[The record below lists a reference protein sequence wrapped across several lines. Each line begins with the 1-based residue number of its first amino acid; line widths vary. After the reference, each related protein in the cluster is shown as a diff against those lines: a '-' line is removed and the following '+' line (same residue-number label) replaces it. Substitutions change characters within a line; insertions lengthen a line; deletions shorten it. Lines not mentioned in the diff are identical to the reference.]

1 MRENVADLKNTVDG
15 LYTTLKCSVIRIGS
29 LKYSATENVVI
40 SSKGIRIVAPNT
52 KNLSEK
58 VVLNIQKNE
67 IVKLIVNYEKNQ
79 GKISIFVLPSCGNFI
94 RESLEMQN
102 YQPSSLALYFNPT
115 SKSQCYRK
123 IFLEIDSISEESKLT
138 IRSLFAKE
146 MLEEITLSEF
156 NQMLIK
162 VRETCIDF
170 DDSTSPENIRQILI
184 YPQGKG
190 GISINTEDYMC
201 LATDQYLND
210 VIIDFYLNYLR
221 LETLKIDQ
229 SSKTHV
235 FSSFFYKRLTT
246 ATTRQKQCEKDVKL
260 TAAQK
265 RHARIASW
273 TKNVKIFEKDFIII
287 PINEQSH
294 WFLAIICYPGLNG
307 PCTMEGNIPV
317 KSTLLPKKKSKFFL
331 LVFCLYLIL
340 TIFLFFSAAKKLSLQ
355 IGSTTITPVSK
366 KDESITLEDSLSERD
381 EAEGDESDLESDD
394 SDTEMESTTQPLKQ

>member
-15 LYTTLKCSVIRIGS
+15 LYTTLKCSTIRIGS
-29 LKYSATENVVI
+29 LKYSTNENVVI

-58 VVLNIQKNE
+58 VVLNIQTSE
-67 IVKLIVNYEKNQ
+67 IVKVIVNFEKNQ
-79 GKISIFVLPSCGNFI
+79 GKISIFVLPSCGVFV
-94 RESLEMQN
+94 RESLEMQS
-102 YQPSSLALYFNPT
+102 YQPSSLAMYFNPI
-115 SKSQCYRK
+115 SKSEYYRK
-123 IFLEIDSISEESKLT
+123 IFLEIDSISDESKLT
-138 IRSLFAKE
+138 IRSLFQKG

-156 NQMLIK
+156 NQMLTK
-162 VRETCIDF
+162 VREACIDF
-170 DDSTSPENIRQILI
+170 DDSTSPDNIRQILI

-221 LETLKIDQ
+221 LQTLKIDQ

-294 WFLAIICYPGLNG
+294 WFLAIICYPGLSG

-317 KSTLLPKKKSKFFL
+317 KSTVLPKKKSKLIFGFVCLISCLTVFFL
-331 LVFCLYLIL
+331 L
-340 TIFLFFSAAKKLSLQ
+340 FSRKKA
-355 IGSTTITPVSK
+355 ITSNW
-366 KDESITLEDSLSERD
+366 
-381 EAEGDESDLESDD
+381 
-394 SDTEMESTTQPLKQ
+394 

>member
-1 MRENVADLKNTVDG
+1 MRENIADLKNTVDG
-15 LYTTLKCSVIRIGS
+15 LYTSLKCSTIRIGT
-29 LKYSATENVVI
+29 LKYTTTENVVI

-58 VVLNIQKNE
+58 VVLNIQMSE
-67 IVKLIVNYEKNQ
+67 ISKILVNFEKNQ
-79 GKISIFVLPSCGNFI
+79 GNISLFLLPSCGTFI

-102 YQPSSLALYFNPT
+102 YQPLSLALYYNPL
-115 SKSQCYRK
+115 SKFECYRK
-123 IFLEIDSISEESKLT
+123 IMLELESIADESKLT
-138 IRSLFAKE
+138 IRSLFDKE
-146 MLEEITLSEF
+146 KLEEITTSEF
-156 NQMLIK
+156 NQMMKK
-162 VRETCIDF
+162 VRDTCIDF

-221 LETLKIDQ
+221 INTLKKDQ
-229 SSKTHV
+229 SSKTHI

-273 TKNVKIFEKDFIII
+273 TKNVKIFDKDFIII

-317 KSTLLPKKKSKFFL
+317 KSAIMPKKKGEFVFF
-331 LVFCLYLIL
+331 
-340 TIFLFFSAAKKLSLQ
+340 
-355 IGSTTITPVSK
+355 
-366 KDESITLEDSLSERD
+366 
-381 EAEGDESDLESDD
+381 
-394 SDTEMESTTQPLKQ
+394 